1 MTSARNR
8 TNPLSLI
15 LLILFFLPVLAVLG
29 QAFLRPQAWPELLAF
44 LRSGQFRRVLAFSVS
59 QAFWS
64 ACFSLVLAV
73 PGAYFFGRYA
83 FPGKQLLRSVMVLPF
98 MLPGILVV
106 LAMVVFYGQN
116 GVFNTWLALL
126 FPGRKVVF
134 TGLYGYKGI
143 VLTHVFYNFAFCLR
157 MLGERWERISP
168 KLEEASAVLGAGR
181 LTTWR
186 RVILPLLVPT
196 IGYLGLLVF
205 LYSFLSFTV
214 VLVLGGYLYQTFEV
228 LIYIEYNNKLRFT
241 QASMLAG
248 VQMLLLAGILALQR
262 WTQRLVQ
269 RQSGEFSPLPPLQP
283 RKHPVKTALFL
294 FYLAGS
300 LLFFFLPLLFVLAR
314 SFKRRGLPDGSW
326 TLDNYRQLFG
336 TSFRFVVGRDLW
348 TVAGTSLALAVTVG
362 LITTVLAYVLARARR
377 RQPWGGID
385 LWLQLPMGVSF
396 LTFAFGL
403 LKLAGRT
410 LPPVFLIVWAQFF
423 LAFPL
428 VYVLLRTARREW
440 GEELLEAAQ
449 SLGATG
455 WTLFRT
461 VELPL
466 MRKALSSAFA
476 YGAAL
481 SLGDLSAVL
490 VLGQGK
496 VVTLAV
502 AVYRLIGH
510 YSFPQAIALGTLFIL
525 LAAALFSAV
534 EAGYIVAKPDGEEFG
549 RSGGQAV
556 EEDFSVAGPGG
567 QGEGRR
573 Q

>member
-1 MTSARNR
+1 MIGVRKRSNL
-8 TNPLSLI
+8 LSII
-15 LLILFFLPVLAVLG
+15 LLSLFFLPVLVVLG
-29 QAFLRPQAWPELLAF
+29 QAFLRPNAWPELLAF

-64 ACFSLVLAV
+64 AFFSLALAV
-73 PGAYFFGRYA
+73 PGAYFFGRYQ
-83 FPGKQLLRSVMVLPF
+83 FPGKRLLRSVMILPF

-116 GVFNTWLALL
+116 GIFNTWLAML
-126 FPGRKVVF
+126 FPERNLAF

-143 VLTHVFYNFAFCLR
+143 ILAHVFYNFAFCLR

-168 KLEEASAVLGAGR
+168 KLEEASAVLGAER

-186 RVILPLLVPT
+186 RVILPLLAPT
-196 IGYLGLLVF
+196 IGYLGVLVF

-248 VQMLLLAGILALQR
+248 VQMFLLTGILALQR
-262 WTQRLVQ
+262 LTQRLVQ
-269 RQSGEFSPLPPLQP
+269 RQSGEISPLPPLQP
-283 RKHPVKTALFL
+283 KREPVKTGFFL

-300 LLFFFLPLLFVLAR
+300 LLFFFMPLFFVLFR
-314 SFKRRGLPDGSW
+314 SFKNRGLPDGAW
-326 TLDNYRQLFG
+326 TLENYRQLSG
-336 TSFRFVVGRDLW
+336 ASFRFAVGRDLW
-348 TVAGTSLALAVTVG
+348 TVVGASLALAITVG
-362 LITTVLAYVLARARR
+362 LVTLVLAYVLARARR
-377 RQPWGGID
+377 QQPWGRID
-385 LWLQLPMGVSF
+385 LWLQLPMGISF
-396 LTFAFGL
+396 LTFASGL
-403 LKLAGRT
+403 LKLAGRF
-410 LPPVFLIVWAQFF
+410 LPPVFLIVWAQVF

-428 VYVLLRTARREW
+428 VYALLRTARREL
-440 GEELLEAAQ
+440 GEELIEAAQ
-449 SLGATG
+449 SLGASG
-455 WTLFRT
+455 WELFRT

-496 VVTLAV
+496 VITLAV

-510 YSFPQAIALGTLFIL
+510 YNFPQAIALGTLFIL
-525 LAAALFSAV
+525 LAVALFSLV
-534 EAGYIVAKPDGEEFG
+534 EGGYPGSG
-549 RSGGQAV
+549 SGGR
-556 EEDFSVAGPGG
+556 
-567 QGEGRR
+567 GEGRKR
-573 Q
+573 

>member
-1 MTSARNR
+1 MTGVKRANR
-8 TNPLSLI
+8 FALI
-15 LLILFFLPVLAVLG
+15 LLGLFILPVLAVLC
-29 QAFLRPQAWPELLAF
+29 QAFLRPNAWPELLAF
-44 LRSGQFRRVLAFSVS
+44 LRSGQFRRVLAFSTS

-64 ACFSLVLAV
+64 AFFSLALAV
-73 PGAYFFGRYA
+73 PGAYFFGRYQ
-83 FPGKQLLRSVMVLPF
+83 FPGKRLLRSVMILPF

-116 GVFNTWLALL
+116 GIFNRWLAVF
-126 FPGRKVVF
+126 FPGRNLAF

-143 VLTHVFYNFAFCLR
+143 VLAHVFYNFAFCLR

-196 IGYLGLLVF
+196 IGYLGVLVF

-241 QASMLAG
+241 HASMLAA
-248 VQMLLLAGILALQR
+248 VQMLLLTGILALQR

-269 RQSGEFSPLPPLQP
+269 RQSGEPGPLPPLQP
-283 RKHPVKTALFL
+283 RRQLVKTALFL

-300 LLFFFLPLLFVLAR
+300 LLFFFMPLFFVLLR
-314 SFKRRGLPDGSW
+314 SFKHRGQPDGAW

-336 TSFRFVVGRDLW
+336 VGFRFVVGRDLW
-348 TVAGTSLALAVTVG
+348 TVVGTSLGLAVTVG
-362 LITTVLAYVLARARR
+362 LVTMVLAYLLARARR
-377 RQPWGGID
+377 HQPWGRID
-385 LWLQLPMGVSF
+385 LWLQVPMGVSF

-403 LKLAGRT
+403 LKLVGRA
-410 LPPVFLIVWAQFF
+410 LPPAFLIVWAQVF

-428 VYVLLRTARREW
+428 VYALLRTARREW

-449 SLGATG
+449 TLGASG
-455 WTLFRT
+455 WELFCT

-481 SLGDLSAVL
+481 SLGDLAAVL

-525 LAAALFSAV
+525 LAAVLFMVV
-534 EAGYIVAKPDGEEFG
+534 EGGYRGFG
-549 RSGGQAV
+549 SGGH
-556 EEDFSVAGPGG
+556 EEGSK
-567 QGEGRR
+567 Q
-573 Q
+573 

>member
-1 MTSARNR
+1 MSGGRNR
-8 TNPLSLI
+8 PNCLALI
-15 LLILFFLPVLAVLG
+15 LIGLFFLPVLAVLG
-29 QAFLRPQAWPELLAF
+29 QAFGRPNAWPELLAF
-44 LRSGQFRRVLAFSVS
+44 LRSGQFRRVLAFSTS

-64 ACFSLVLAV
+64 AFFSLALAV
-73 PGAYFFGRYA
+73 PGAYFFGRYR
-83 FPGKQLLRSVMVLPF
+83 FPGKRLLRSVMILPF

-116 GVFNTWLALL
+116 GILNTWLAAL
-126 FPGRKVVF
+126 FPGRDLVF

-143 VLTHVFYNFAFCLR
+143 ILAHVFYNFAFCLR

-181 LTTWR
+181 FATWW
-186 RVILPLLVPT
+186 RVILPLLAPT
-196 IGYLGLLVF
+196 IGYLGVLVF

-228 LIYIEYNNKLRFT
+228 LIYIEYNNKLRFA
-241 QASMLAG
+241 QASMLAV
-248 VQMLLLAGILALQR
+248 VQIFLLTGIIALQR

-269 RQSGEFSPLPPLQP
+269 RQSGEVNLLPPLRP
-283 RKHPVKTALFL
+283 RKQPVATGIFL
-294 FYLAGS
+294 CYLAGS
-300 LLFFFLPLLFVLAR
+300 LLFFFMPLFFVLYR
-314 SFKRRGLPDGSW
+314 SFKKRGLPDGAW

-336 TSFRFVVGRDLW
+336 AGFRFAVGRDLW
-348 TVAGTSLALAVTVG
+348 TVVGTSLALAITVG
-362 LITTVLAYVLARARR
+362 LVTMVLAYVLARQR
-377 RQPWGGID
+377 RQKPWGRID
-385 LWLQLPMGVSF
+385 LWLQLPMGISF

-403 LKLAGRT
+403 LKLVGHA
-410 LPPVFLIVWAQFF
+410 LPPALLIIWAQVF

-428 VYVLLRTARREW
+428 VYALLRTARREW
-440 GEELLEAAQ
+440 GEEMIEAAQ
-449 SLGATG
+449 CLGASG
-455 WTLFRT
+455 WELFRT

-496 VVTLAV
+496 VITLAV

-510 YSFPQAIALGTLFIL
+510 YNFPQAIALGTLFML
-525 LAAALFSAV
+525 LAVVLFSLV
-534 EAGYIVAKPDGEEFG
+534 EGGYRGKGTGGRWGE
-549 RSGGQAV
+549 
-556 EEDFSVAGPGG
+556 
-567 QGEGRR
+567 
-573 Q
+573 

>member
-1 MTSARNR
+1 MSGARKRPNHFA
-8 TNPLSLI
+8 LI
-15 LLILFFLPVLAVLG
+15 LLGLFITPVLAVLG
-29 QAFLRPQAWPELLAF
+29 QAFLRPNAWPELLAF
-44 LRSGQFRRVLAFSVS
+44 LRSGQFRRVLAFSAS

-64 ACFSLVLAV
+64 AFFSIALAV
-73 PGAYFFGRYA
+73 PGAYFFGRYQ
-83 FPGKQLLRSVMVLPF
+83 FPGKRRLRSVMVLPF

-116 GVFNTWLALL
+116 GIFNTWLAVL
-126 FPGRKVVF
+126 FPGRNLAF

-143 VLTHVFYNFAFCLR
+143 VLAHVFYNFAFCLR

-196 IGYLGLLVF
+196 IGYLGVLVF
-205 LYSFLSFTV
+205 LYAFLSFTV

-241 QASMLAG
+241 HASMLAG
-248 VQMLLLAGILALQR
+248 VQMVLLTGILALQR
-262 WTQRLVQ
+262 WAQRLVQ
-269 RQSGEFSPLPPLQP
+269 RQSGEISTLPSLQP
-283 RKHPVKTALFL
+283 KRQPVKTAFFL

-300 LLFFFLPLLFVLAR
+300 LLFFFLPLFFILFR
-314 SFKRRGLPDGSW
+314 SFKKRGMPDGVW
-326 TLDNYRQLFG
+326 TLENYRHLFG
-336 TSFRFVVGRDLW
+336 ASFRFTVGRGLG
-348 TVAGTSLALAVTVG
+348 TVVGTSLALAITVG
-362 LITTVLAYVLARARR
+362 LVTMVLAYVLARQRR
-377 RQPWGGID
+377 QQPWGRID
-385 LWLQLPMGVSF
+385 LWLQLPMGISF

-403 LKLAGRT
+403 LRLVGRA
-410 LPPVFLIVWAQFF
+410 LPPVLLIVWAQVF

-428 VYVLLRTARREW
+428 VYALLRTARREL
-440 GEELLEAAQ
+440 GEELIEAAQ
-449 SLGATG
+449 SLGASG
-455 WTLFRT
+455 WELFRT

-490 VLGQGK
+490 VLGQGR
-496 VVTLAV
+496 VITLAV

-510 YSFPQAIALGTLFIL
+510 YHFPQAIALGTLFIL
-525 LAAALFSAV
+525 LATARFALVEGGRLGSA
-534 EAGYIVAKPDGEEFG
+534 
-549 RSGGQAV
+549 
-556 EEDFSVAGPGG
+556 PGG
-567 QGEGRR
+567 RGEGSKR
-573 Q
+573 

>member
-1 MTSARNR
+1 MTGVRNR
-8 TNPLSLI
+8 PNTLSLI
-15 LLILFFLPVLAVLG
+15 LLVLFFLPVLAVLG

-64 ACFSLVLAV
+64 AFFSLVLAV
-73 PGAYFFGRYA
+73 PGAYFFGRYE

-116 GVFNTWLALL
+116 GILNTWLARL
-126 FPGRKVVF
+126 FPGRNLAF

-143 VLTHVFYNFAFCLR
+143 VLAHVFYNFAFCLR

-168 KLEEASAVLGAGR
+168 KLEEASTALGAGR
-181 LTTWR
+181 MITWR

-196 IGYLGLLVF
+196 IGYLGILVF

-241 QASMLAG
+241 HASMLAG
-248 VQMLLLAGILALQR
+248 VQMLLLAGVLALQR
-262 WTQRLVQ
+262 WTQRLAQ
-269 RQSGEFSPLPPLQP
+269 RESGELSPLPPLQL
-283 RKHPVKTALFL
+283 KKYPVKTVLFL

-300 LLFFFLPLLFVLAR
+300 LLFFFMPLFFVLFR
-314 SFKRRGLPDGSW
+314 SFKKRGLPDGSW

-336 TSFRFVVGRDLW
+336 TSFRFVVGRELW
-348 TVAGTSLALAVTVG
+348 AVVGTSLVLAVTVG
-362 LITTVLAYVLARARR
+362 LLTMVLAYILARARR
-377 RQPWGGID
+377 QKPWGGID
-385 LWLQLPMGVSF
+385 LWLQLPMGISF

-403 LKLAGRT
+403 LKLVGPT
-410 LPPVFLIVWAQFF
+410 LPPVFLIVWAQVF

-428 VYVLLRTARREW
+428 VYALLRTARREW
-440 GEELLEAAQ
+440 GEELIEAAQ
-449 SLGATG
+449 SLGASG
-455 WTLFRT
+455 WELFRT

-496 VVTLAV
+496 VITLSV

-510 YSFPQAIALGTLFIL
+510 YNFPQAIALGTIFIL
-525 LAAALFSAV
+525 LAAALFSVV
-534 EAGYIVAKPDGEEFG
+534 EVGYPGSE
-549 RSGGQAV
+549 
-556 EEDFSVAGPGG
+556 PGG
-567 QGEGRR
+567 HGEGRR